1 MEEIAVI
8 GICIFMILLFL
19 SLFLII
25 EPNVVK
31 HSVMHK
37 FIHPIKSMPV
47 QSTSSLQSMPV
58 QSINSLQSTS
68 SLQSMPVQS
77 MPISSEPEPFSGILH

>member
-1 MEEIAVI
+1 
-8 GICIFMILLFL
+8 
-19 SLFLII
+19 
-25 EPNVVK
+25 
-31 HSVMHK
+31 
-37 FIHPIKSMPV
+37 
-47 QSTSSLQSMPV
+47 MPV